1 MIDLLAALVSPSFG
15 SILLAKLL
23 EALVPAALSLLLA
36 ILTLRTVWMGLQMTA
51 PGAGVSFVIAELG
64 VCLLKAA
71 VLAWVL
77 RNWPELAADL
87 MQESTRLTA
96 RVIGAGATPAE
107 IASKLVALVSR
118 FGDASMFG
126 LLDTAASSNGQAP
139 SNPGTSLSEM
149 LGGLAAVFVL
159 ALIGASAALIAMMLA
174 LPQLLAVLCLA
185 VGPLALGAWIA
196 DTQLTEELLEG
207 WAEATAAAL
216 LSLVVMGVIAVLVS
230 VVPMPESSMGARIGV
245 GNRSSAEDLAA
256 LAEDL
261 AKLLLMGN
269 LMFMVL
275 PIASGLVQGRPP
287 APWSFIALVLA
298 SCLLPLRL
306 LGRRLMRR

>member
-15 SILLAKLL
+15 SILLARLL
-23 EALVPAALSLLLA
+23 EALVPAALSMLLA
-36 ILTLRTVWMGLQMTA
+36 ILTLRTVWMGLQMAA
-51 PGAGVSFVIAELG
+51 PGAGVSFVIAEL
-64 VCLLKAA
+64 VACLLKAA
-71 VLAWVL
+71 LLAWVL
-77 RNWPELAADL
+77 RNWPELATDL

-96 RVIGAGATPAE
+96 LVIGANATPAE

-126 LLDTAASSNGQAP
+126 MLDTAASSNGQVL
-139 SNPGTSLSEM
+139 SNPATSLSDI
-149 LGGLAAVFVL
+149 LGGFAAVFVL

-174 LPQLLAVLCLA
+174 LPQLLVVLCLA
-185 VGPLALGAWIA
+185 VGPLAVGAWIA

-207 WAEATAAAL
+207 WAETTAAAL
-216 LSLVVMGVIAVLVS
+216 LSLVVMGVIAVLAS
-230 VVPMPESSMGARIGV
+230 VVPIPESSMGARIGI
-245 GNRSSAEDLAA
+245 GNRSPAEDLAA

-269 LMFMVL
+269 LMLMVL
-275 PIASGLVQGRPP
+275 PIASGLIQGRPP

-298 SCLLPLRL
+298 VCLLPLRL
-306 LGRRLMRR
+306 IGRRLMRC